1 MESLGI
7 QSGSFA
13 FSMMNALSKWGIKSE
28 GKDIRRL
35 RGQQKK
41 KKKNREER
49 RPYSEKEI

>member
-13 FSMMNALSKWGIKSE
+13 FSMMNALSKWGIERE

-41 KKKNREER
+41 KKIREER